1 MDPIALAS
9 FVSRELALRAD
20 PANAGPMAAYLKT
33 DMPFHGVKKPGREEV
48 LREVKARFVP
58 STRTELEAGIR
69 ALWALPHREEKYLAI
84 AYARRFSK
92 LLTPA
97 SLPLIETLVREGAW
111 WDLVDDVAANLLG
124 SLWRRFP
131 EAIAPL
137 MDRWIEDDDLWIR
150 RAAVL
155 GQLKRKEATDTER
168 LLRFCRLRMHE
179 REFFMRKAIG
189 WALRQHSYVDPELVI
204 TFLQEH
210 RDELSGLSFR
220 EGAKAL
226 RRRGLFPGS

>member
-1 MDPIALAS
+1 MDPTALAS

-20 PANAGPMAAYLKT
+20 PGAAGPMAAYMKT
-33 DMPFHGVKKPGREEV
+33 DMPFHGVKKAGREEV
-48 LREVKARFVP
+48 LREVKARFAP
-58 STRTELEAGIR
+58 ADRAELEAGIR
-69 ALWALPHREEKYLAI
+69 ALWALPHREEKYLAL
-84 AYARRFSK
+84 AYGRRFHS
-92 LLTPA
+92 LLTPD
-97 SLPLIETLVREGAW
+97 SLPLVETLIREGGW

-131 EAIAPL
+131 ETIAPL
-137 MDRWIEDDDLWIR
+137 MDLWIEDDDLWIR

-155 GQLKRKEATDTER
+155 GQLKHKDATDTKR
-168 LLRFCRLRMHE
+168 LLRYCLLRMHE

-204 TFLQEH
+204 AFLEEQ

-226 RRRGLFPGS
+226 RRQGLFPES